1 MTQKKKF
8 YLQKT
13 KCMELERINEAC
25 KVCIEELSEL
35 DEVIAQIG
43 K

>member
-1 MTQKKKF
+1 MLPPKRQ
-8 YLQKT
+8 
-13 KCMELERINEAC
+13 KCMELEKINEAC
-25 KVCIEELSEL
+25 KVCIEELLEI